1 MKNYI
6 KHFSVLVLILMS
18 AGATSG
24 QNRGN
29 IRGAVTDES
38 GSFLPGA
45 AVVIKSTNL
54 GTATDISGQFL
65 LQGVKSGEVEV
76 LVNYLGYS
84 SVSKKITIDIGKTAE
99 LNFMLKEQNTNI
111 NEVVVSG
118 IIDGQQRALNQQRST
133 NQLMQVLSMEQIG
146 RFPDLNVADALRRL
160 SGVTSDGSQVQLRGT
175 PANFTNITVN
185 GEQVMSAQEY
195 SRRNESLN
203 IIPSDIISS
212 IEVQKTLLPSND
224 GDAIAGSINMRT
236 GIALSLKGKGMFDL
250 GSSFSSL
257 RDKFGATAKIGYQK
271 RFSPS
276 TKNPNGVFGIA
287 ANYSY
292 NNSAADYD
300 RLEAKYWVSKTILST
315 SFATTGTTAYVPT
328 DFRYRYQNTN
338 STRQGGTIALDW
350 APNSNSK
357 FVLSTMYN
365 EKDDESIN
373 YRNRYRFR
381 GNVVTMGGNK
391 YGTDRVM
398 AISESN
404 SSDERMK
411 NLNINLDGETTLGS
425 WKIDGGLF
433 LNKSTRKYEA
443 EVNDFYA
450 YPEARAGKNGIT
462 AGTVVGII
470 PDITTQFLTLTYPM
484 LSPITNPATSSKV
497 AFDDPYLQRFLMQS
511 NLNETTNGQNFT
523 ARFNVS
529 KNFFIGSGAST
540 LSFGG
545 KGKFMTTSNI
555 PEHIDSYAFA
565 GYYVNPF
572 SVPGMTDYIQSNNLS
587 DKFLNGNLNF
597 GPAADISKIN
607 DYFATK
613 PAAISV
619 NKYYSNTIYD
629 MDYYKS
635 NEKVISG
642 YLMDKIQF
650 SKLLIIAGIRL
661 ESSHSNY
668 DANKIRRFIN
678 PSAPTQNGD
687 PTVFNDYQSTPIDS
701 VSNFTVVLPNMQM
714 KYNFNKNNIARIAWT
729 TGYSRPNIRDL
740 IPRMD
745 VSQDDNWVLLGNSS
759 LKPAYSN
766 NLDLMY
772 ESYLNNVGIVSGGLF
787 YKNIKRY
794 LYLSSQQITSGEYT
808 GYFVQQQRNGDNAT
822 VLGLEVNLNTSLTF
836 LPGFLKNLVFT
847 SNYTY
852 VNSKAKVD
860 DVRGTIR
867 LPGQANQTGNIALA
881 YSTKRFTIQSSANY
895 NSEYV
900 ESLGSIADRDIW
912 RDAHWQIDAN
922 ASCKLFKGLLF
933 FAEATN
939 IFNSESFSYMGN
951 KSRVYSLQFDGAK
964 GRIGFSYKF

>member
-1 MKNYI
+1 MKNHI
-6 KHFSVLVLILMS
+6 KRFSVLVLILLVTNVS
-18 AGATSG
+18 FA

-29 IRGAVTDES
+29 IRGSVTDES

-45 AVVIKSTNL
+45 AVAIKNTNL
-54 GTATDISGQFL
+54 GTATDISGSFL

-76 LVNYLGYS
+76 QVNYLGYS
-84 SVSKKITIDIGKTAE
+84 SVSLKANIENGKTAE
-99 LNFMLKEQNTNI
+99 LNFTLKEQNTNI
-111 NEVVVSG
+111 NEVVISG
-118 IIDGQQRALNQQRST
+118 VIDGQQRALNQQRST

-160 SGVTSDGSQVQLRGT
+160 SGVTSDGAQVQLRGT

-224 GDAIAGSINMRT
+224 GDAIAGTINMRT
-236 GIALSLKGKGMFDL
+236 GTALSLKGKGVIDL

-257 RDKFGATAKIGYQK
+257 REKFGATGKIGYQK
-271 RFSPS
+271 RFAPS
-276 TKNPNGVFGIA
+276 AKNPNGAFGIS

-300 RLEAKYWVSKTILST
+300 RLEAKYWVSKTILNSSFTT
-315 SFATTGTTAYVPT
+315 SGTTAYIPT

-350 APNSNSK
+350 APNRDTK

-365 EKDDESIN
+365 EKNDLGIN

-381 GNVVTMGGNK
+381 GNVVAMEGNK

-398 AISESN
+398 AISQAISN
-404 SSDERMK
+404 DEKMR
-411 NLNINLDGETTLGS
+411 NLNMNLDGETVIGS

-433 LNKSTRKYEA
+433 LNKSSRKYEV
-443 EVNDFYA
+443 ELNDFYA
-450 YPEARAGKNGIT
+450 YPEARAGKNGIA
-462 AGTVVGII
+462 AGTVVGVI
-470 PDITTQFLTLTYPM
+470 PDITTQYLTLTYPM
-484 LSPITNPATSSKV
+484 LSPITIPATTNKA
-497 AFDDPYLQRFLMQS
+497 AFDDPYLKRFLMQS
-511 NLNETTNGQNFT
+511 NLDENTNSQNFT

-540 LSFGG
+540 LSFGA
-545 KGKFMTTSNI
+545 KGKFMTTSNV

-572 SVPGMTDYIQSNNLS
+572 SVPGMTDFIQTTNLS
-587 DKFLNGNLNF
+587 SKFLNSNLNF
-597 GPAADISKIN
+597 GPAADLTKIN
-607 DYFATK
+607 DYFASK
-613 PAAISV
+613 PAAVSV

-629 MDYYKS
+629 MDYYRS
-635 NEKVISG
+635 DEKVISG

-687 PTVFNDYQSTPIDS
+687 ATVFNDYQSTPIDS
-701 VSNFTVVLPNMQM
+701 VSNYTIILPNFQM
-714 KYNFNKNNIARIAWT
+714 KYDFNKNNIARISWT

-745 VSQDDNWVLLGNSS
+745 VSQDDNWVLLGNST
-759 LKPAYSN
+759 LKPAFAN

-772 ESYLNNVGIVSGGLF
+772 ESYLKNVGIISGGLF
-787 YKNIKRY
+787 FKNIKNY
-794 LYLSSQQITSGEYT
+794 LYLSSQQITSGEYA
-808 GYFVQQQRNGDNAT
+808 GYFAQQQRNGDNAT
-822 VLGLEVNLNTSLTF
+822 VLGFEVNLNTSLTF

-847 SNYTY
+847 SNYTF

-881 YSTKRFTIQSSANY
+881 YSNKRFTIQSSANY

-900 ESLGSIADRDIW
+900 ESLGSIADRDVW

-922 ASCKLFKGLLF
+922 ASCNIYKGLVF